1 MTKKPD
7 TVALLI
13 LRDGVFIAD
22 SEQRDAN
29 DKCTVP
35 AAIAKILIGN
45 GHAKRV

>member
-7 TVALLI
+7 SVALLI

-22 SEQRDAN
+22 SERRDAN

-35 AAIAKILIGN
+35 AAVAKTLIER